1 MLSSMK
7 DYKWTLDPRKYLT
20 EAEAQLLLQSS
31 QRAAEQA
38 TRRGGKI
45 PIRNYFLVCL
55 ALSTGLRVGEIAQ
68 LVCGDLSVHRPP
80 YNVWVRHGKG
90 DRERI
95 VYIKHQFKEQCL
107 DYLQWKARVG
117 EPTDSQ
123 APLFYSSNTQGHLT
137 VRALQ
142 NVFKKQAAIAKLPT
156 RYSIHATR
164 HTYACQLYRVSGK
177 DLRLVQKQLGHA
189 NIKITEVYADVM
201 VPDIEQAV
209 EHLTW

>member
-1 MLSSMK
+1 MLDSMK

-20 EAEAQLLLQSS
+20 EAEAQLLLRAS
-31 QRAAEQA
+31 QMAAEQA
-38 TRRGGKI
+38 IRRGGKI
-45 PIRNYFLVCL
+45 PIRNYFIVNL

-68 LVCGDLSVHRPP
+68 LVCGDLLVNRPP
-80 YNVWVRHGKG
+80 YSVWVRHGKG
-90 DRERI
+90 DKERI
-95 VYIKHQFKEQCL
+95 VYIKHQFREHCQA
-107 DYLQWKARVG
+107 YLQWKAKIA

-123 APLFYSSNTQGHLT
+123 SPLFYSSNTQGHLT

-142 NVFKKQAAIAKLPT
+142 KVFKRQAAMAKLSP

-209 EHLTW
+209 EHLNW